1 MQYIRNPATEGWLH
15 PSLLA
20 SFISSHEAELKQ
32 RRATTPC
39 VRLHQAQ
46 LNAVQAYQW
55 SKVWHDS
62 KAALSS
68 STCTPERVAA
78 ASIPSSTETGGENQ
92 EIAQILLHL
101 ATTSSHAASP
111 DASLRSSS
119 LMDDENDELVA
130 QPSSPLQFTLE

>member
-1 MQYIRNPATEGWLH
+1 MQYINNPATEGWLH

-32 RRATTPC
+32 RSATPC

-46 LNAVQAYQW
+46 LNAVQAFQW
-55 SKVWHDS
+55 SKVWRDS

-68 STCTPERVAA
+68 SSACTPERVAT
-78 ASIPSSTETGGENQ
+78 ASVSTSTETGGENQ

-119 LMDDENDELVA
+119 LMDDENDELVV